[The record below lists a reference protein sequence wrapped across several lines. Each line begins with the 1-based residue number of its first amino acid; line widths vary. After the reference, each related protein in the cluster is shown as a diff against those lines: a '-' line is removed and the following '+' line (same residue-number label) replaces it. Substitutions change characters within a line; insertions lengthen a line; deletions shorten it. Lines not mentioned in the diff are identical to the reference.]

1 MCQKILSK
9 DVDLLLIRE
18 EGKKHNILIKD
29 FNSFMYNHR
38 VHRGPKHFCR
48 HCLQGFGLAEILKI
62 HVNVCFEISK

>member
-1 MCQKILSK
+1 MSK
-9 DVDLLLIRE
+9 NTFKRHVDLLLIRE

-38 VHRGPKHFCR
+38 VHRGTKHFCR